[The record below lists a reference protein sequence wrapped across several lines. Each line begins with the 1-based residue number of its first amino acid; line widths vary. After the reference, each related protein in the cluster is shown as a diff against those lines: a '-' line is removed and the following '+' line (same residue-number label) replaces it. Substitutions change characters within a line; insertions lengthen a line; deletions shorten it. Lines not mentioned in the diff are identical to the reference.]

1 MKDTFIP
8 PMPLSGITSKIILD
22 ENKIKSLENR
32 LMGPNNEG
40 KAPSEC
46 QPLNNSDLENIKTKI
61 ILNGPLAPKEIKE
74 NINTI
79 NENNK
84 NKNNN
89 ILKNNI
95 EKLKIENDDLN
106 KNNKELKEQL
116 EQEKLKEKITKPI
129 KTENTGLNG
138 LSALRRVQT
147 LSRKQTIKAANIE
160 KDKLLLIRVTI
171 K

>member
-95 EKLKIENDDLN
+95 GNKQEEKFLQKKRNLDDKKKLISSDEKMLNDDIINDDGVN
-106 KNNKELKEQL
+106 KFRAKK
-116 EQEKLKEKITKPI
+116 
-129 KTENTGLNG
+129 NTIDD
-138 LSALRRVQT
+138 VCHFV
-147 LSRKQTIKAANIE
+147 K
-160 KDKLLLIRVTI
+160 
-171 K
+171 

>member
-74 NINTI
+74 NIGVLHI
-79 NENNK
+79 NVIYHIALEK
-84 NKNNN
+84 N
-89 ILKNNI
+89 
-95 EKLKIENDDLN
+95 
-106 KNNKELKEQL
+106 
-116 EQEKLKEKITKPI
+116 
-129 KTENTGLNG
+129 
-138 LSALRRVQT
+138 
-147 LSRKQTIKAANIE
+147 
-160 KDKLLLIRVTI
+160 
-171 K
+171 

>member
-1 MKDTFIP
+1 MMEQKLKMKDTFIP
-8 PMPLSGITSKIILD
+8 PMPLGGLGPKILLE
-22 ENKIKSLENR
+22 ENKIKNIENR

-46 QPLNNSDLENIKTKI
+46 QPLKESELENIKTKI

-95 EKLKIENDDLN
+95 GNKQEEKFLQK
-106 KNNKELKEQL
+106 KKKF
-116 EQEKLKEKITKPI
+116 
-129 KTENTGLNG
+129 
-138 LSALRRVQT
+138 R
-147 LSRKQTIKAANIE
+147 
-160 KDKLLLIRVTI
+160 
-171 K
+171 